1 MKEHN
6 IILRAEQSR
15 AEQSRA
21 EQSRAEQSRARWID
35 IIKGLLIYFVVLG
48 HIIGGLP
55 SSSVN
60 IYGITHYII
69 YSIHMPMFM
78 LISGYLGKR
87 QPLIRKIVRNYFI
100 PYIVFDY
107 VYVIYAVLRGG
118 TPIKNLNILTPT
130 YVYWYILCLGI
141 IKIMSSSRIKKEIF
155 VVIGVIITLLA
166 PALKKETWL
175 FLSLGRVALLWM
187 VYYVGMRLSDSF
199 LMKVRKHKWCGVVLL
214 LVCVLVEIF
223 LLSIGMVTITWATHD
238 FPNTVK
244 DSLLKYVYMIITI
257 VSFFSIAAIVPENN
271 KRLERWGRNS
281 LIVYLLHPFLVDVI
295 KTIIEKS
302 TMRWNT
308 LLYVILLVVTAIV
321 TDFLS
326 ADPLKELY
334 YKFIGNI
341 YKLVKLDDKKEILK

>member
-1 MKEHN
+1 
-6 IILRAEQSR
+6 
-15 AEQSRA
+15 
-21 EQSRAEQSRARWID
+21 
-35 IIKGLLIYFVVLG
+35 
-48 HIIGGLP
+48 
-55 SSSVN
+55 
-60 IYGITHYII
+60 
-69 YSIHMPMFM
+69 MFM

-87 QPLIRKIVRNYFI
+87 QTPIRKIVRNYFI

-199 LMKVRKHKWCGVVLL
+199 LVKVRKHKWCGVVLL

-302 TMRWNT
+302 IMKWNT

-341 YKLVKLDDKKEILK
+341 YKLVKLDEKKEILK